1 MSIELKIPTIGESI
15 TEVQIDEWLKSPG
28 ETVHQDEP
36 IVALETE
43 KTSLDLPAPVSGVLV
58 KVLKRK
64 GEMAHVGEVIAYLD
78 EASVP
83 KDSTAAA
90 APGKT
95 TERTA
100 ASEPLPAS
108 MPDKARVM
116 PAARRLL
123 NEHRLG
129 IEEPTPTGPGGRML
143 KEDVLRYLEER
154 PSQTEPAS
162 VVEPVSEEEATPP
175 RSAPRQPMGSR
186 DEEAVPM
193 SLLRRRVAERLVQA
207 QQTAALLTTFN
218 EIDMTAVTALRLD
231 LQESFQQRYAVKL
244 GLMSFFVKAVIEA
257 LKLIPELNAEIR
269 GTEIVYRHY
278 YDIAI
283 AIGSGRGLVVPVLR
297 NAERLSFAEIE
308 TAIADFARRAQANRL
323 TLEELQGGTF
333 TISNGGVYGS
343 LLSTP
348 IINPPQSGILGLHVI
363 QDRPVARDGQ
373 VVLRPMMYVALTYDH
388 RIVDGREAVTFLKHI
403 KACIE
408 EPARILLEI

>member
-28 ETVHQDEP
+28 ESVRQDEP

-43 KTSLDLPAPVSGVLV
+43 KTSLDLPSPVTGILV
-58 KVLKRK
+58 EVLKKK
-64 GEMAHVGEVIAYLD
+64 GEMANVGEVIAYLE
-78 EASVP
+78 EAAVP
-83 KDSTAAA
+83 NETAAPA
-90 APGKT
+90 ASGKT
-95 TERTA
+95 
-100 ASEPLPAS
+100 PAS
-108 MPDKARVM
+108 TTTSKPLSASTPDQARVM

-129 IEEPTPTGPGGRML
+129 VEELTPTGPGGRVL
-143 KEDVLRYLEER
+143 KEDVLRRLEKR
-154 PSQTEPAS
+154 PSQDERAS
-162 VVEPVSEEEATPP
+162 VIETVSEEMTAPP
-175 RSAPRQPMGSR
+175 RSAPRQLMGSR

-218 EIDMTAVTALRLD
+218 EIDMTAVTALRQD
-231 LQESFQQRYAVKL
+231 LQESFQQRYTVKL

-269 GTEIVYRHY
+269 GTEILYRHY
-278 YDIAI
+278 YDIAV
-283 AIGSGRGLVVPVLR
+283 AIGSERGLVVPVLR

-308 TAIADFARRAQANRL
+308 TAIADFVQRAQANRL

-348 IINPPQSGILGLHVI
+348 IINPPQSGIVGLHVI

-408 EPARILLEI
+408 EPARILLET

>member
-28 ETVHQDEP
+28 ETVRQDEP

-58 KVLKRK
+58 KVLKKK
-64 GEMAHVGEVIAYLD
+64 GDMAQVGEVIAYLD
-78 EASVP
+78 EAAVP
-83 KDSTAAA
+83 NDAATPSA
-90 APGKT
+90 SGKT
-95 TERTA
+95 PTNT
-100 ASEPLPAS
+100 PAS
-108 MPDKARVM
+108 KPQPVSTPDPARVM

-129 IEEPTPTGPGGRML
+129 VEEPTPTGPGGRLL
-143 KEDVLRYLEER
+143 KEDVLRRLEEH
-154 PSQTEPAS
+154 PSQEEPS
-162 VVEPVSEEEATPP
+162 SKVETVSEEEAAPP
-175 RSAPRQPMGSR
+175 GSAPRQPIGSR

-193 SLLRRRVAERLVQA
+193 SLLRRRVAERLIQA

-218 EIDMTAVTALRLD
+218 EVDMTAVTALRQD
-231 LQESFQQRYAVKL
+231 LQESFRQRYGVKL

-269 GTEIVYRHY
+269 GTEIFYRHY

-308 TAIADFARRAQANRL
+308 TAIADFSRRAQANRL

>member
-28 ETVHQDEP
+28 ETVRQDEP

-43 KTSLDLPAPVSGVLV
+43 KTSLDLPAPLSGVLV
-58 KVLKRK
+58 KVLKKK
-64 GEMAHVGEVIAYLD
+64 GEMAQVGEVIAYLD
-78 EASVP
+78 EAAVP
-83 KDSTAAA
+83 NDTAAPSA
-90 APGKT
+90 SGKIPT
-95 TERTA
+95 NT
-100 ASEPLPAS
+100 PAFKPQPVS
-108 MPDKARVM
+108 MPDPPRVM

-129 IEEPTPTGPGGRML
+129 VEEPTPTGPGGRLL
-143 KEDVLRYLEER
+143 KEDVLRRLEER
-154 PSQTEPAS
+154 PSQAEPAS
-162 VVEPVSEEEATPP
+162 VVETVSEDEAAPP
-175 RSAPRQPMGSR
+175 RPGPRQPMGSR

-218 EIDMTAVTALRLD
+218 EIDMTAVSALRQD
-231 LQESFQQRYAVKL
+231 IQESFQQRYAVKL

-269 GTEIVYRHY
+269 GTEIVYRRY

-308 TAIADFARRAQANRL
+308 TTIADFARRAQANRL

-348 IINPPQSGILGLHVI
+348 IINPPQSGILGLHAI

-373 VVLRPMMYVALTYDH
+373 IVLRPMMYVALTYDH
-388 RIVDGREAVTFLKHI
+388 RIVDGREAVTFLKQI